1 MAKKQAPKKS
11 LVSTLGR
18 AALRRGTFGGQRGYL
33 ALPVALQIFRTVRKA
48 ATKTHEPLGIEKLK
62 AGQFVTI
69 TAIPPLT
76 RRERKAVRK

>member
-1 MAKKQAPKKS
+1 MAKKKAPQKS

-33 ALPVALQIFRTVRKA
+33 ALPIALQVFRTVRKA
-48 ATKTHEPLGIEKLK
+48 TTKTHETIGVEELQ

-69 TAIPPLT
+69 TAIAPLT
-76 RRERKAVRK
+76 RRERKANRR

>member
-1 MAKKQAPKKS
+1 MAKKPTPKKS

-33 ALPVALQIFRTVRKA
+33 ALPIAIQVFRTFRKA
-48 ATKTHEPLGIEKLK
+48 TTKTQETIGLERLK

-76 RRERKAVRK
+76 GRERKAART

>member
-1 MAKKQAPKKS
+1 MANKPAPKKS
-11 LVSTLGR
+11 LVSTLGQ

-33 ALPVALQIFRTVRKA
+33 ALPIALQVLRTVRKA
-48 ATKTHEPLGIEKLK
+48 TTKTSETIGLEKLK

-76 RRERKAVRK
+76 RRERKAART

>member
-1 MAKKQAPKKS
+1 MAKKPPPKKS

-33 ALPVALQIFRTVRKA
+33 ALPIALSVLRTVRNA
-48 ATKTHEPLGIEKLK
+48 AGKSHETVGVEKLK

-69 TAIPPLT
+69 TAIAPLT
-76 RRERKAVRK
+76 RKERKAARK

>member
-1 MAKKQAPKKS
+1 MAKKPAPKKS

-33 ALPVALQIFRTVRKA
+33 ALPIALQVLRNVRKA
-48 ATKTHEPLGIEKLK
+48 TTKTPETIGLEKLR

-76 RRERKAVRK
+76 RRERKAARK

>member
-1 MAKKQAPKKS
+1 MAKNTAPKKS

-33 ALPVALQIFRTVRKA
+33 ALPIALQVFRTVRKA
-48 ATKTHEPLGIEKLK
+48 TTKTPETIGREKLR
-62 AGQFVTI
+62 AGQFFTI

-76 RRERKAVRK
+76 CSERKATRT

>member
-1 MAKKQAPKKS
+1 MAKNTAPKKS

-33 ALPVALQIFRTVRKA
+33 ALPIALRMFRTVRKA
-48 ATKTHEPLGIEKLK
+48 TTKTHETIGLEKLK

-69 TAIPPLT
+69 TAIAPLT
-76 RRERKAVRK
+76 RRERKATRS

>member
-1 MAKKQAPKKS
+1 MAKKSAKKKS

-18 AALRRGTFGGQRGYL
+18 VALRRGTFGGQRGYL
-33 ALPVALQIFRTVRKA
+33 ALPIALSVLRTVRKA
-48 ATKTHEPLGIEKLK
+48 TTKTEQTIGLEKLK

-76 RRERKAVRK
+76 RRERKAARR

>member
-1 MAKKQAPKKS
+1 MARRKAPKKS

-33 ALPVALQIFRTVRKA
+33 ALPIALQVFRTARKA
-48 ATKTHEPLGIEKLK
+48 ITKTHETIGLEKLQ

-69 TAIPPLT
+69 TAIHPLT
-76 RRERKAVRK
+76 RRERKATRK

>member
-1 MAKKQAPKKS
+1 MANKPAPKKS

-33 ALPVALQIFRTVRKA
+33 ALPIALQVLRTVRKA
-48 ATKTHEPLGIEKLK
+48 TTKTSETIGLEKLK

-76 RRERKAVRK
+76 RRERKAALT

>member
-1 MAKKQAPKKS
+1 MAKKAAPKKS
-11 LVSTLGR
+11 LVATLGR

-48 ATKTHEPLGIEKLK
+48 TTKSHETVGFEKLK

-69 TAIPPLT
+69 TSIAPLT
-76 RRERKAVRK
+76 RRERKMARK